1 MGGCGLAC
9 WSLLMVL
16 KQTGSPGLPKR
27 ALGTPGLPSTLSIG
41 TKPERTLA
49 YPWGTPGLPSTVL

>member
-1 MGGCGLAC
+1 
-9 WSLLMVL
+9 MVL